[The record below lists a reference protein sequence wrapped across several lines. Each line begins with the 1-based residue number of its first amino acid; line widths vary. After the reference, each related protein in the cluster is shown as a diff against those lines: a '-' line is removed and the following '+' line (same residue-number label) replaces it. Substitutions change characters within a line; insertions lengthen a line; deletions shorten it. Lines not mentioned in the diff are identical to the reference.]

1 LHFETRFYGEP
12 FDPNHIIDFDKY
24 QLTGDTLVLTKAD
37 FTYLADLRKAVWHV
51 VRKGETLGHIARMY
65 NTSVTKICALNHISG
80 RTIMSIGRKVLVRP
94 APPPADQ
101 KLTLSKTQAEDNN

>member
-12 FDPNHIIDFDKY
+12 FDPNHIINFDNY
-24 QLTGDTLVLTKAD
+24 ELTADTLVLTRAD
-37 FTYLADLRKAVWHV
+37 FAYLVDLRKATWHV
-51 VRKGETLGHIARMY
+51 VSKGETLGHIARLY

-80 RTIMSIGRKVLVRP
+80 RTVMSIGRKLLVRA

-101 KLTLSKTQAEDNN
+101 KMTLNSTQTVDDY